1 MCGSMKKKSKKKM
14 AYKDGGK
21 VKGMMGGGMV
31 KYGKGGAVKSKGM
44 AKGGAVKS
52 KGMAKGG
59 RVKAKGMAKGGK
71 VMSKG
76 YANGGLIRRGDVRDN
91 PKRGQTY

>member
-31 KYGKGGAVKSKGM
+31 KYGKGGAVKSSGQ
-44 AKGGAVKS
+44 GQGAQ
-52 KGMAKGG
+52 
-59 RVKAKGMAKGGK
+59 VKASNFSGCH
-71 VMSKG
+71 
-76 YANGGLIRRGDVRDN
+76 
-91 PKRGQTY
+91 